1 MGRTIPFFLTAN
13 HCKNGLGDAI
23 GYATLLYYIPVIPC
37 FAGEQSRGELSSYF
51 DCGKSRF
58 SLYFNSHYLNKSV
71 MVSWQ

>member
-37 FAGEQSRGELSSYF
+37 FAGEQSRGELNYRHWQLTYDQPSSRLIV
-51 DCGKSRF
+51 KK
-58 SLYFNSHYLNKSV
+58 H
-71 MVSWQ
+71 